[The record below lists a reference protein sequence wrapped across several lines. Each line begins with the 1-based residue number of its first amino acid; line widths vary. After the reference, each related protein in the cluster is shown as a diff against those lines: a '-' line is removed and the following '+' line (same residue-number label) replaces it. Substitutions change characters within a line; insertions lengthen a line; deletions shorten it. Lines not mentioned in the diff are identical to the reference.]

1 MKNKYLVE
9 LELNIPEVKN
19 RKLLWYILGESL
31 EKAMEN
37 AKEVLQTE
45 ARKNKIKRVMHDL
58 SESVT
63 EIGAKSASIFR
74 KSNRSIQLEGTITVS
89 NFVNKAGKKIELF
102 KSLS

>member
-1 MKNKYLVE
+1 MKNKYLVA

-19 RKLLWYILGESL
+19 QKLLWYILGENL

-37 AKEVLQTE
+37 AKGILMTE
-45 ARKNKIKRVMHDL
+45 ARKSKIKRVLYDL
-58 SESVT
+58 SGDSV

-74 KSNRSIQLEGTITVS
+74 KSGRVIQLEGVITVS
-89 NFVNKAGKKIELF
+89 NFVNKDGKKIELF